1 MSKRQSRATLATHK
15 CTKPDGHMRVLQ
27 DAELLGGAH
36 HECEL
41 LVWVR
46 FLALRARH
54 RGRKRIH
61 GPGLAGHRLAKSMW
75 RMCTRCLS
83 VRMSEPPPAGKC
95 YPCAACAGVVRHFVL
110 QAWTC
115 GMQVASA
122 GRLRLSQTSRWQ
134 HSMGIGAPALHSGVE
149 ASAAQSVASK
159 RPSAAGEGRG
169 GGGGGVEVWLKHEDG
184 WAARRR
190 KTFKHSTPL
199 PCTQQNLWYAP
210 SAQSIFRFGSVARDQ
225 RTATICGP
233 TRKRVAQVEAPM
245 HQTTGHTPK
254 ASIIG
259 PSDAPTRHIAGGLKQ
274 GWEWRR

>member
-1 MSKRQSRATLATHK
+1 MGLAWPGIDWPRVCGECAPDACPFACQSHHRLGNVTHVQHVLVLCATSSSK
-15 CTKPDGHMRVLQ
+15 
-27 DAELLGGAH
+27 
-36 HECEL
+36 
-41 LVWVR
+41 
-46 FLALRARH
+46 
-54 RGRKRIH
+54 
-61 GPGLAGHRLAKSMW
+61 PGLVACKSPPPAAFALAKQAAGNTLW
-75 RMCTRCLS
+75 A
-83 VRMSEPPPAGKC
+83 SEPPP
-95 YPCAACAGVVRHFVL
+95 YTPEWR
-110 QAWTC
+110 
-115 GMQVASA
+115 QVPRRAS
-122 GRLRLSQTSRWQ
+122 
-134 HSMGIGAPALHSGVE
+134 H
-149 ASAAQSVASK
+149 
-159 RPSAAGEGRG
+159 PSALALLAR
-169 GGGGGVEVWLKHEDG
+169 GGGVEVWLKHEDG

-259 PSDAPTRHIAGGLKQ
+259 PSDAPTRHIAGGQKQ